1 MKKSALIARAVGVF
15 VLTITLGVGVH
26 LVSPSWAVPS
36 YPTWAEVQAAKNNV
50 TKKKALI
57 ARFNA
62 ILADQMKEEDK
73 LTEKALVL
81 GEKYNQAKQDLK
93 VISDKVAILQAQ
105 ADTANAQANEAKARL
120 AQIASQMYRNGAAG
134 NAGISLLMNSSQA
147 DSWLYQFG
155 ARDRLAKQNDT
166 IYKRAVEKQ
175 RYAQA
180 VTDQLN
186 VAKKE
191 QAAKTKAAKAAYVEA
206 ANVAQELADKV
217 AANKAL
223 QATFYKQL
231 AVLQK
236 TSADLERRRAE
247 GIAAEARQN
256 AGNSGSVLTAP
267 SLYHVD
273 DADPVVVDKVLR
285 FARAQIGDIYVFG
298 AAGMTYWDCSGLT
311 MTTYQKAAGIY
322 ISWHSVVAQF
332 RLAAQRKQL
341 VPLKDRQPG
350 DLIFYTR
357 SGAFDGDKYHIA
369 IYSGNGK
376 MIEAPRPGASVR
388 EVPMRWGELFPYAAR
403 PSA

>member
-1 MKKSALIARAVGVF
+1 MKKSTLIARAAGVF
-15 VLTITLGVGVH
+15 VLAATFSVGVN
-26 LVSPSWAVPS
+26 LVPASWAVPS

-50 TKKKALI
+50 AKKRALI
-57 ARFNA
+57 ARFNS

-73 LTEKALVL
+73 LSDQALVL

-93 VISDKVAILQAQ
+93 VISDRVAVLQGQ
-105 ADTANAQANEAKARL
+105 ADTANAQANQAKGRL
-120 AQIASQMYRNGAAG
+120 AQIASQMYRGGAAG
-134 NAGISLLMNSSQA
+134 NGVSLMLGAGQA
-147 DSWLYQFG
+147 DNLLYKLG
-155 ARDRLAKQNDT
+155 ANDRLAKQNDT
-166 IYKRAVEKQ
+166 TYRKAVELQ
-175 RYAQA
+175 RYAQS

-186 VAKKE
+186 VAKVE
-191 QAAKTKAAKAAYVEA
+191 QATKTKVAKAAYQEA
-206 ANVAQELADKV
+206 ANVATALATKV
-217 AANKAL
+217 AANKEL

-231 AVLQK
+231 ATLQR

-256 AGNSGSVLTAP
+256 AGSSGSVLTAP

-273 DADPVVVDKVLR
+273 DADPEVVRKVLA
-285 FARAQIGDIYVFG
+285 FARAQIGDVYVFG
-298 AAGMTYWDCSGLT
+298 ASGMTYWDCSGLT

-332 RLAAQRKQL
+332 RMAAQKKQL
-341 VPLKDRQPG
+341 VPMKDRQPG

-376 MIEAPRPGASVR
+376 MIEAPRPGAYVR

>member
-1 MKKSALIARAVGVF
+1 MKKSTLIARAVGVF
-15 VLTITLGVGVH
+15 VLTATLSVGLN
-26 LVSPSWAVPS
+26 LVPASWAVPS

-57 ARFNA
+57 ARFNK

-73 LTEKALVL
+73 LSDQALVL
-81 GEKYNQAKQDLK
+81 GEKYNQAKQNLK
-93 VISDKVAILQAQ
+93 VISDRVAVLQGQ
-105 ADTANAQANEAKARL
+105 ADTANAQANQAKGRL
-120 AQIASQMYRNGAAG
+120 AQIASQMYRGGAAG
-134 NAGISLLMNSSQA
+134 NGVSLMLGAGQA
-147 DSWLYQFG
+147 DNLLYKLG
-155 ARDRLAKQNDT
+155 ANDRLAKQNDT
-166 IYKRAVEKQ
+166 TYRKAVELQ
-175 RYAQA
+175 RYAQS

-186 VAKKE
+186 VAKVE
-191 QAAKTKAAKAAYVEA
+191 QAAKTKAAKAAYQEA
-206 ANVAQELADKV
+206 ANVANALATKV
-217 AANKAL
+217 AANKEL
-223 QATFYKQL
+223 QTTFYKQL
-231 AVLQK
+231 ATLQR

-256 AGNSGSVLTAP
+256 AGSSGSVLTAP

-273 DADPVVVDKVLR
+273 DADPEVVRKVLA
-285 FARAQIGDIYVFG
+285 FARAQIGDVYVFG

-332 RLAAQRKQL
+332 RMAAQKKQL
-341 VPLKDRQPG
+341 VPMKDRQPG
-350 DLIFYTR
+350 DLIFYSR

-376 MIEAPRPGASVR
+376 MIEAPRPGAYVR